1 MKISKWNKTLGW
13 FWMALTVA
21 IGMYSAMNVGEWA
34 SAAAQGDEAA
44 RMTRT
49 FVRHAHTMGIV
60 GAVINVAYGYR
71 IDKVPL
77 GSGTRAAGGVLAL
90 LGMVGVTLVWPGML
104 VGVPEPTAA
113 LVGVVLILAMV
124 ILGYGELKT

>member
-1 MKISKWNKTLGW
+1 MKIGKWNKTLGW

-21 IGMYSAMNVGEWA
+21 IGMYSAMNVEHWIETGQ
-34 SAAAQGDEAA
+34 S
-44 RMTRT
+44 MVRT

-60 GAVINVAYGYR
+60 ASVINVAYGYR
-71 IDKVPL
+71 IDDVPL
-77 GSGTRAAGGVLAL
+77 GSGARTAGGVLAL
-90 LGMVGVTLVWPGML
+90 LGMVGVTLVWPGLL
-104 VGVPEPTAA
+104 VGVPQPTAV